1 MLELTYINRK
11 HLAKLVSRCFGSC
24 CFLSKEVAD
33 MPIHE
38 SGEDYLEAIYVL
50 GKERGVVRSID
61 VAHHLKFSK
70 PSVSRAV
77 RILIKEG
84 MLIMEKDRSL
94 TLTKKG
100 LQLASLVYER
110 HIVLTKFLESIGVSP
125 EIAEKDACLV
135 EHDLSDESFEA
146 IQRQL
151 DENRNKEDR

>member
-1 MLELTYINRK
+1 
-11 HLAKLVSRCFGSC
+11 
-24 CFLSKEVAD
+24 

-100 LQLASLVYER
+100 LQRASLVYER

-151 DENRNKEDR
+151 DENLNKEDR